1 MYDLV
6 TNNERFRVRFND
18 NIKHR
23 KIFRTPPPLTFSNN
37 KSKSFNM
44 SSMGL
49 ANISNRYCYDQ
60 RPWLY
65 NAFQNLYRSNLF
77 FNRLKALIKSGQPL
91 CLDFVGKNL

>member
-1 MYDLV
+1 
-6 TNNERFRVRFND
+6 
-18 NIKHR
+18 
-23 KIFRTPPPLTFSNN
+23 
-37 KSKSFNM
+37 
-44 SSMGL
+44 MGL

-91 CLDFVGKNL
+91 CFDFVGKNL